1 MGSLASGPGPFA
13 LTRQARPD
21 WQFLAG
27 AKVFVVD
34 DDKAVCGSLSS
45 LLRSVALDCET
56 FASAN
61 EFLQSPEPA
70 TPACLVLDMQLLGAT
85 GFDVQQAIGQR
96 RRCLPIIFLTGYGTI
111 PMTVRAM
118 KAGATAFLTK
128 PFGDQELLEAIDNAL
143 HADAAAL
150 ACLQGQDA
158 LITLYHSLT
167 PRERQVMGLVVQ
179 GLLNKQVAAGIGTS
193 EISVKV
199 HRRQVM
205 SKMRAASLPDL
216 VRMSE
221 RLATILPGADSP
233 R

>member
-1 MGSLASGPGPFA
+1 MGSLAAQQQTAWAFVP
-13 LTRQARPD
+13 
-21 WQFLAG
+21 G
-27 AKVFVVD
+27 AKVYVVD

-45 LLRSVALDCET
+45 LLRSVALGCET
-56 FASAN
+56 FASADA
-61 EFLQSPEPA
+61 FLQSPEPEG
-70 TPACLVLDMQLLGAT
+70 PACLVLDMQLLGTT
-85 GFDVQQAIGQR
+85 GFEVQQAMASR

-118 KAGATAFLTK
+118 KAGASAFLTK
-128 PFGDQELLEAIDNAL
+128 PFGDQELLEAIHHAL
-143 HADAAAL
+143 HLDADAL

-158 LITLYHSLT
+158 LMALYGSLT

-179 GLLNKQVAAGIGTS
+179 GLLNKQVAADLGTS
-193 EISVKV
+193 EITVKV

-205 SKMRAASLPDL
+205 SKMQAGSLPDL

-221 RLATILPGADSP
+221 RLATILPKADLP